1 MGAFWAR
8 GREIGA
14 ETHLPSPHGCR
25 LQPLPSEVDL
35 GPGLDPVRCGQA
47 LRRLCGEARV
57 DMDCWRRFRQRLGPL
72 GVGLDLVI
80 AGQADAERLSGSRW
94 HVFGDV
100 ARLLLA
106 IVQRH
111 LRSLRFGLDPAY
123 PEEDWGFTAQQ
134 AVGKLLKTWIVL
146 ADLAQQAIPPL
157 FLELQVFAVEARYEE
172 GPFALPI
179 SREELLGLLEGE
191 LQRCLEGVEAA
202 G

>member
-1 MGAFWAR
+1 MSP
-8 GREIGA
+8 A
-14 ETHLPSPHGCR
+14 E
-25 LQPLPSEVDL
+25 D
-35 GPGLDPVRCGQA
+35 
-47 LRRLCGEARV
+47 
-57 DMDCWRRFRQRLGPL
+57 
-72 GVGLDLVI
+72 
-80 AGQADAERLSGSRW
+80 
-94 HVFGDV
+94 

-134 AVGKLLKTWIVL
+134 AVEKLLKAWIVL
-146 ADLAQQAIPPL
+146 ADRQPPRVHDLADLAALAEQAMPPL

-172 GPFALPI
+172 GPFALPT